1 MRNSTVTAVRSFGR
15 IGRDFHARGWVLGT
29 SGNFSAVISRDPLR
43 LAITASGV
51 SKGGIQRKDV
61 VVIGPEGKAIGKAVG
76 RPSAE
81 ALLHLAVTKTRG
93 AAAVLHTHSVWS
105 TILSESHAAEGGLA
119 LTGFEMLKG
128 LEGVGTHDHT
138 EWIPIL
144 ENSQDIPGLA
154 RTVRAT
160 LLEVPSLHAFLLRRH
175 GLYTWGA
182 DIAQATRHIEI
193 LEFLLEVTGRLQ
205 AAERRTQ

>member
-1 MRNSTVTAVRSFGR
+1 MRSSTVIVARSFAR

-61 VVIGPEGKAIGKAVG
+61 VVIGPEAKAIGKAVG

-81 ALLHLAVTKTRG
+81 ALLHLAVAKTRG

-105 TILSESHAAEGGLA
+105 TMLSEAHAGDGGLA

-128 LEGVGTHDHT
+128 LEGVGTDDHT
-138 EWIPIL
+138 EWMPIL
-144 ENSQDIPGLA
+144 ENNQDVPGLA
-154 RTVRAT
+154 RTVESA
-160 LLEVPSLHAFLLRRH
+160 LLEFPSTHAFLLRRH

-182 DIAQATRHIEI
+182 DIAQATRHVEI
-193 LEFLLEVTGRLQ
+193 LEFLLEATWRLQ
-205 AAERRTQ
+205 TAERRG